1 MSLILLIISSLKI
14 GNRWWELNAKIQ
26 RIEKKRI
33 FLIINR
39 TKISPKYNG
48 VFEWTF
54 ASSNCFL
61 WGCTP
66 LTDCCFGESP
76 CKKLKIVFLGYV
88 FRNSERL

>member
-26 RIEKKRI
+26 KIEKKRI

-39 TKISPKYNG
+39 TKSVQNING

-54 ASSNCFL
+54 ASSNCLL

-66 LTDCCFGESP
+66 LTDCCFGKSP
-76 CKKLKIVFLGYV
+76 YKKLKIVFLGYV
-88 FRNSERL
+88 F